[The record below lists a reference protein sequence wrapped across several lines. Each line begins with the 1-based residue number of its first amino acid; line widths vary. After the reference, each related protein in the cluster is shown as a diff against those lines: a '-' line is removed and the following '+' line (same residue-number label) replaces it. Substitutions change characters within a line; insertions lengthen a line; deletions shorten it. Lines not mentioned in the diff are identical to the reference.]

1 MKRKAWI
8 IATVCLAVVLLAYAC
23 LVGLAVWQGNGL
35 SEALYIE
42 TRHGHMLLIEGS
54 PISMSGKEGLF
65 DDLTMGD
72 KVLVVHG
79 PIAESYPGQ
88 AKAYLCIKQ
97 ADGTEEDIPERVRVS
112 LLEMGWLSYETP
124 INEKD
129 AIMIANV
136 YTWHCFDIVTTK
148 QNPETGDWAVEMWS
162 EDRENHET
170 VYISADGTK
179 VNIASGTIY
188 R

>member
-1 MKRKAWI
+1 MKRKVWI
-8 IATVCLAVVLLAYAC
+8 IVTACLAALLLVAVCLLGVALHH
-23 LVGLAVWQGNGL
+23 GL
-35 SEALYIE
+35 SWSEAYYIE
-42 TRHGHMLLIEGS
+42 TDHGHMLLIEGS

-136 YTWHCFDIVTTK
+136 YTWHCFDIVTAK